1 MGNTTNSGSLDTLN
15 LKDTL
20 LVSARKINNGKLSL
34 EFAEIIKSGD
44 KAVSALTLLNASDAR
59 FSGKPRRA
67 WVTAEPVDAARLFDV
82 NFGDDGEWI
91 MTERGEMME
100 LNILNPSYN
109 GDRFRLQINE
119 TTQGTQYQLDN
130 IESSA
135 KRRGKDGEF
144 ITNDGNYVFSNTEV
158 VMINNNDEVNHTYL
172 ESDSQIIAKVEETEE
187 ELVEVTDY

>member
-1 MGNTTNSGSLDTLN
+1 MENTTNSGSLDTLN

-20 LVSARKINNGKLSL
+20 LVSARKINGGKISL

-44 KAVSALTLLNASDAR
+44 KAVSALTLLNASDSR

-67 WVTAEPVDAARLFDV
+67 WVSAEVVDAAKLFNI

-100 LNILNPSYN
+100 LNILNPEHK
-109 GDRFRLQINE
+109 DERFRLQINE

-130 IESSA
+130 IETSA

-144 ITNDGNYVFSNTEV
+144 ITNEGNYVFSNTEI
-158 VMINNNDEVNHTYL
+158 VMINKNENVTHTYL
-172 ESDSQIIAKVEETEE
+172 ETDSQAITKVEDKVEELTEI
-187 ELVEVTDY
+187 TDY

>member
-1 MGNTTNSGSLDTLN
+1 MENTTNSGSLDTLN

-20 LVSARKINNGKLSL
+20 LVSARKISNGKLSL

-44 KAVSALTLLNASDAR
+44 RAVSALTLLNASDAR

-67 WVTAEPVDAARLFDV
+67 WVTAEPVDAAKLFNI
-82 NFGDDGEWI
+82 NFGDDGDWI
-91 MTERGEMME
+91 MTERGEVME
-100 LNILNPSYN
+100 LNILNPTYN

-130 IESSA
+130 IESAA

-144 ITNDGNYVFSNTEV
+144 ITHEGNYVFSNTEV
-158 VMINNNDEVNHTYL
+158 VMANDNDVVSHTYL
-172 ESDSQIIAKVEETEE
+172 ESDAQSIAQVEETED
-187 ELVEVTDY
+187 ELVQVTNY

>member
-20 LVSARKINNGKLSL
+20 LVSARKINNCKLSL

>member
-1 MGNTTNSGSLDTLN
+1 MENTKNSGSLDTLN

-20 LVSARKINNGKLSL
+20 LVSARKINGGKLSL

-44 KAVSALTLLNASDAR
+44 RAVSALTLLNASDSR
-59 FSGKPRRA
+59 FSGKPRRS
-67 WVTAEPVDAARLFDV
+67 WVSAEPVDAAQLFNI

-109 GDRFRLQINE
+109 GERFRLQINE
-119 TTQGTQYQLDN
+119 TVQGTQYQLEN
-130 IESSA
+130 IETSA

-144 ITNDGNYVFSNTEV
+144 ITHDGNYVFSNTEV
-158 VMINNNDEVNHTYL
+158 VMVSKNEDVNHTYL
-172 ESDSQIIAKVEETEE
+172 ETDSQNISKVEDAVEE
-187 ELVEVTDY
+187 MAEITDY

>member
-1 MGNTTNSGSLDTLN
+1 MANQLNTGSLDSLQ
-15 LKDTL
+15 KGQTL
-20 LVSARKINNGKLSL
+20 LVDARKVAGGKIQLG
-34 EFAEIIKSGD
+34 FAEIIKVNDRGENVLSI
-44 KAVSALTLLNASDAR
+44 LNKSDDR
-59 FSGKPRRA
+59 FSSNARRA